1 MYVVSIGAGLV
12 LLAIGLT
19 QLIEFSYEIPVHFVM
34 SLYYIIFGV
43 L

>member
-1 MYVVSIGAGLV
+1 MTVASCFAGAV

-19 QLIEFSYEIPVHFVM
+19 QLIEFDYDIPVHFVM
-34 SLYYIIFGV
+34 SIYYLIFGV